1 MNDPSDFISQ
11 ITLQIQ
17 ETEEE
22 FIYQQIMPFCESIT
36 QKKIDK
42 AELKRLLL
50 LGIQRD
56 KKGKWKN
63 DGMGL
68 YCSEC
73 GFSDNQYFGTP
84 FCPNCGAD
92 MGGEEK

>member
-1 MNDPSDFISQ
+1 MYPVMEYP
-11 ITLQIQ
+11 

-56 KKGKWKN
+56 KKGKWVRSNNYN
-63 DGMGL
+63 DAT
-68 YCSEC
+68 CSEC
-73 GFSDNQYFGTP
+73 GILGHASYNYCPICGT
-84 FCPNCGAD
+84 D
-92 MGGEEK
+92 MRGEEK